1 LEKFRFIIAA
11 VFLTLISCSK
21 KNLPS
26 DLSLFGLD
34 YYPTQAG
41 KFVIYDVDSIG
52 YNDLPVDTVHY
63 VYRLKEKIAD
73 TYTDNEG
80 KPAIRLERFIKKYSS
95 IKPYDSIP
103 WTLKEVWMVNANQQS
118 IQVVEGNMRFTKLI
132 FPVEENVVWNGNANN
147 TVGDWQYRIDYVDRS
162 ETINNKKLEKVLL
175 VKQKDFRTLISYQ
188 FYSEKYARGVGLV
201 QRDIINISSN
211 KIVANVPVEKRIE
224 IGFIVKQTLVNYG
237 YE

>member
-1 LEKFRFIIAA
+1 
-11 VFLTLISCSK
+11 
-21 KNLPS
+21 
-26 DLSLFGLD
+26 
-34 YYPTQAG
+34 
-41 KFVIYDVDSIG
+41 
-52 YNDLPVDTVHY
+52 
-63 VYRLKEKIAD
+63 
-73 TYTDNEG
+73 
-80 KPAIRLERFIKKYSS
+80 
-95 IKPYDSIP
+95 
-103 WTLKEVWMVNANQQS
+103 MVNANQQS

-147 TVGDWQYRIDYVDRS
+147 TIGDWQYRIDYVDRS